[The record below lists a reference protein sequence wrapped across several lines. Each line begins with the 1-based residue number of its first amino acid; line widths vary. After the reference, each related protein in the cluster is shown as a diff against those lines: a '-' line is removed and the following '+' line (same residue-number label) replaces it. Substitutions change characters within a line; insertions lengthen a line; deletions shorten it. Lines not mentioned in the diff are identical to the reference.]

1 MEEKRNCVVYVSDGF
16 YGHNDTERVVKMT
29 ETQAKAIAWFIN
41 ACGIDGT
48 IALAE
53 EYNGEEI

>member
-1 MEEKRNCVVYVSDGF
+1 
-16 YGHNDTERVVKMT
+16 MT